1 MQGQYADE
9 RSARLDL
16 ARTAREIWQRGL
28 GAAGDGNLSV
38 RVSPSRV
45 LATPGS
51 CHKGRLEGRDMVAV
65 DMEGRGS
72 GPGRPSSEL
81 QLHLEAYRRRPEIGA
96 VIHAHPPMALALN
109 IAGGRLS
116 DVIVSEV
123 IFAFG
128 QVATAPYTTPTTADV
143 PNTLGPYMGCYDA
156 IVMERHGSVTLGA
169 TLEQAFIRLDALEH
183 AARIATY
190 ARLLG
195 GGQVLPEGEI
205 ERLYQV
211 ACGSEQP
218 PWRQAS
224 SGCPPLE
231 PSDET
236 NADWTEDRLVAAVLA
251 RLQEVG
257 R

>member
-1 MQGQYADE
+1 MQGIYVDE
-9 RSARLDL
+9 RSARADL
-16 ARTAREIWQRGL
+16 AQTAREIWQRGL

-45 LATPGS
+45 LATPGG
-51 CHKGRLEGRDMVAV
+51 CHKGRLAGRDMVAV
-65 DMEGRGS
+65 DLEGRS
-72 GPGRPSSEL
+72 DGPGRPSSEL

-143 PNTLGPYMGCYDA
+143 PATLGPYMGCYDA

-195 GGQVLPEGEI
+195 GGEVLPAGEI

-211 ACGSEQP
+211 ACGAEQP
-218 PWRQAS
+218 PWRQAATM
-224 SGCPPLE
+224 CPPLE
-231 PSDET
+231 PSDEAT
-236 NADWTEDRLVAAVLA
+236 ADWSEDRLVAAVLA
-251 RLQEVG
+251 RLQEDV